1 MTKRLFSFLLASIL
15 MTCTCLSA
23 FAADSQG
30 GAISNTIGNVYN
42 GASDVQSA
50 VSDPVTWYVSNQI
63 VGDSKYSDG
72 IDLICP
78 NGDYEEHY
86 DDAFSSAVCPYD
98 GEALIIKGNG
108 VTFTPG
114 GGSGNLGMGV
124 GRKDLPGY
132 TGGVSN
138 VNRSGVLMLPMEHDF
153 IATTNN
159 STFEPSTSTSSSYK
173 SVFCPD
179 YKGDYIVADSLG
191 TNIEYSF
198 SCSDDVFSSKM
209 WSSDSST
216 TFYHGVGVSFKVTAP
231 VDGYY
236 AVYSSP
242 TYSCGGYAPRDN
254 SSYSRK
260 DQKFS
265 WYKGTSGYTSFSRS
279 YYAKGQSIV
288 INARPRI
295 HYTGLWDIGYP
306 STSSYFY
313 CYGVPIL
320 SVEPVDASSSNI
332 SNQTKIVINNN
343 NVKNTW
349 NGNVYVDASNHLTY
363 IFPQYTYINENYEHV
378 TSISENPIIYN
389 SETNQYYTY
398 SPTTNNYYYISYGE
412 KTNPTPT
419 PSPDPDSPEPI
430 PKPSTPETAEGGDDN
445 SGKILDVLYKIWD
458 EIKNGFANV
467 KVWSANIQTEIS
479 TSFTNFTAKF
489 TEYSNNVKTW
499 FTNLQSSFSTSITNL
514 SNSIKLSIENLNV
527 NIQNYFN
534 KKLPNLPI
542 GDFTI
547 HPDATRRRIIP
558 KMNTN
563 EFEDSHG
570 TWIASGS
577 ARYSTSHDYY
587 MAFDGTSNCW
597 EVNNTKPS
605 ILQIQIPDPE
615 NYFIDGYV
623 LASLQYSSEYPKDWI
638 LQGSDDGETWVD
650 LDTQTS
656 QNLSDSKEHEYSL
669 KLNKCYTYYRMYMTN
684 YNSSWNSLSTFNLL
698 GYTADDIDVA
708 TPSPSPSP
716 APDPVEPI
724 LPDAQNYIIPKMNS
738 NTFTDEHGTWIAS
751 GSSKYSD
758 VFDFFY
764 AFDRSTANFWETN
777 SSPSNLQIEI
787 PDPESYYIDGYIMRI
802 SKFNNRYAK
811 EWTLQ
816 GSDDGKTWDDLD
828 KQTGQNLSDLEE
840 HKYPLTLRK
849 AYKYYRLN
857 MSNYASSMCSLSH
870 FNLLGY
876 DAKDVVT
883 PTPSPTD
890 PTSPSPAPDP
900 GTDPTPVPTPG
911 GGTVPAP
918 GGDSNI
924 SGGDDEG
931 LFGWLWDLLK
941 DLVKAILKAIF
952 KILSNILGFL
962 IWIVERVGLLL
973 PFLPA
978 PAIAA
983 LGAGVVLIFVIRII
997 RFIRG

>member
-419 PSPDPDSPEPI
+419 PSPDPDSPEPT

-724 LPDAQNYIIPKMNS
+724 LPDAQNYIIPKMNG

-777 SSPSNLQIEI
+777 VSPSHLQIEI
-787 PDPESYYIDGYIMRI
+787 PDPENYYIDGYIMRI
-802 SKFNNRYAK
+802 SKFTNRYAK

-816 GSDDGKTWDDLD
+816 GSDDGNTWDDLD

-849 AYKYYRLN
+849 AYKYYRVN

-890 PTSPSPAPDP
+890 PPSPSPAPDP
-900 GTDPTPVPTPG
+900 GTDPTPVPTPS